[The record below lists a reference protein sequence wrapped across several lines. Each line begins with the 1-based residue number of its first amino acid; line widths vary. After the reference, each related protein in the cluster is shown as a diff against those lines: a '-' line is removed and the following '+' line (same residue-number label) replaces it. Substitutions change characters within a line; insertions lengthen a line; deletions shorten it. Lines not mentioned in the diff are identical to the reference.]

1 MKFNFAMNFKFIL
14 TQSCA
19 LFILFTSILTVSR
32 ASENTE
38 QLTKKD
44 FNDHSLRKKRE
55 LEPLNDLA
63 AGDKRQR
70 DFVGKRSREFVGKRA
85 REFIGKRSPDLGD
98 YDLDGYYSTIHN
110 QEKRL
115 RDFVGKR
122 LGDDIFS
129 DKRLRD
135 FVGKREQDYAYD
147 YGMDKRLRDFVGKR
161 AIDENDLP
169 GMDKRQAEVVGMDEA
184 ENNGEGDYGNLEKRI
199 LRELVGK
206 RSIMDKRIREFLGKR
221 LSMDSMYPVYF
232 VRKPKYVREL
242 IGKRGYPS
250 TLEDNYSLTQ
260 KRLRDFVGK

>member
-1 MKFNFAMNFKFIL
+1 MNLKFIL

-32 ASENTE
+32 ANENSE
-38 QLTKKD
+38 QLTETD
-44 FNDHSLRKKRE
+44 FDEHSLRKKRE
-55 LEPLNDLA
+55 LEPLNDLSA
-63 AGDKRQR
+63 GGDKRQR
-70 DFVGKRSREFVGKRA
+70 DFIGKRSREFVGKRA
-85 REFIGKRSPDLGD
+85 REFLGKRSSDLED
-98 YDLDGYYSTIHN
+98 YNLDGYYSTIHN
-110 QEKRL
+110 QDKRL
-115 RDFVGKR
+115 REFVGKR
-122 LGDDIFS
+122 LGDMFP

-135 FVGKREQDYAYD
+135 FVGKREQDFGYD
-147 YGMDKRLRDFVGKR
+147 YGVDKRLRDFVGKR
-161 AIDENDLP
+161 AIDNNDIP
-169 GMDKRQAEVVGMDEA
+169 DMDKRQAEEVGMDEA
-184 ENNGEGDYGNLEKRI
+184 NNNGEGDYDNLEKRI

-250 TLEDNYSLTQ
+250 TMEDNYSLTQ

>member
-1 MKFNFAMNFKFIL
+1 MNLKFIL

-32 ASENTE
+32 ANENSK
-38 QLTKKD
+38 QLANTD
-44 FNDHSLRKKRE
+44 FDENSLRKKRE
-55 LEPLNDLA
+55 LEPLDDLSA
-63 AGDKRQR
+63 GGDKRQR

-85 REFIGKRSPDLGD
+85 REFIGKRSSDLD
-98 YDLDGYYSTIHN
+98 EYNLDGYYSTIHN
-110 QEKRL
+110 QDKRL

-122 LGDDIFS
+122 YGDEMFP

-135 FVGKREQDYAYD
+135 FVGKREQDIGYD

-161 AIDENDLP
+161 LIDNDDLP
-169 GMDKRQAEVVGMDEA
+169 EMDKRQAEVVGIDEA
-184 ENNGEGDYGNLEKRI
+184 ENNGEADYDNDNLEKRI

-206 RSIMDKRIREFLGKR
+206 RSMMDKRIREFLGKR

-250 TLEDNYSLTQ
+250 PMVDNYALAQ